1 MKKKLTYL
9 AVLLATALFSNCKK
23 DDELNNKP
31 AMDQESLSSL
41 SVPSSGVAPN
51 TVTTIAGARYTSGP
65 KLVDGPGNTARFYY
79 PFGFAL
85 AKDGNFYVADIN
97 NNAIRRVTPQGVVST
112 VVLQPDKNGNRL
124 LWPQY
129 IGFTANGNMHLICEN
144 VDDAN
149 GYSKSWVFNPA
160 GAVVSS
166 YWYFYGYFTC
176 LAKDPY
182 EDVLWYTD
190 GDNIG
195 KHKVI
200 NDEKIGSDFVNYDHS
215 ILPEA
220 TEKDRTYSAL
230 FVGYNKVKYVAL
242 SNHLYKL
249 TPGGSFQELYTDI
262 KFTNITSIV
271 ANKDSRTIYIADD
284 GVIRKIENGKATK
297 VVGPNASYHDSRDGV
312 GAKAD
317 AHAEY
322 LLLGPGENVLYFTD
336 AYANALRKVVLK

>member
-1 MKKKLTYL
+1 MKNKFTYTAL
-9 AVLLATALFSNCKK
+9 LLAATLFSNCKK
-23 DDELNNKP
+23 GDDLSNKADFDQNN
-31 AMDQESLSSL
+31 LSSL

-51 TVTTIAGARYTSGP
+51 TVTTIAGKRYSGSQ
-65 KLVDGPGNTARFYY
+65 LVDGTGSAARFST
-79 PFGFAL
+79 PFGFAIG
-85 AKDGNFYVADIN
+85 KDGNFYVADIN
-97 NNAIRRVTPQGVVST
+97 NNAVRRVTPQGVVST

-124 LWPQY
+124 LGPQY

-149 GYSKSWVFNPA
+149 GYSKSWVYSPT
-160 GAVVSS
+160 GAAISS
-166 YWYFYGYFTC
+166 YWYYYGYFRC
-176 LAKDPY
+176 LANDPY
-182 EDVLWYTD
+182 EDVLWYAD

-200 NDEKIGSDFVNYDHS
+200 NDEKIGSDFINYDHS
-215 ILPEA
+215 ILPPA
-220 TEKDRTYSAL
+220 TELDRTYSAM

-242 SNHLYKL
+242 PNHLYKL
-249 TPGGSFQELYTDI
+249 TPNGTFQELYTDI
-262 KFTNITSIV
+262 KFTDITSIV
-271 ANKDSRTIYIADD
+271 VNKDSRTIYIADD

-297 VVGPNASYHDSRDGV
+297 IIGPNAGYNDSRDGV